1 MKRKLLIIVLFSFIF
16 ISGYTSNYN
25 LTIDEKMH
33 EDILI
38 NIFPDDLENENNGAK
53 TLLKLNQY
61 AIIGEEN
68 NLFYDKKVT
77 EESTRT
83 KLNLNYTYSYK
94 DFKNARYANTCFDSK
109 TYINKKDYI
118 YFRGYGGFYC
128 LYQKELRI
136 QITTDKLVMTHNADI
151 VEDNTYTWK
160 VSADNKDKFELE
172 FQIATNKT
180 KDEKQTPKI
189 KVISIFKVV
198 IGVILGVAI
207 VVICITL
214 RKEQKRTY
222 M

>member
-1 MKRKLLIIVLFSFIF
+1 MKKKLLITVLLSFMF
-16 ISGYTSNYN
+16 ISGFTANYN
-25 LTIDEKMH
+25 LTIDKDIQ
-33 EDILI
+33 EDISI
-38 NIFPDDLENENNGAK
+38 NIFADDLDENNKAK
-53 TLLKLNQY
+53 NLLTLDQY

-109 TYINKKDYI
+109 TYINKNNYI

-136 QITTDKLVMTHNADI
+136 QLTTDKLVMTHNADI
-151 VEDNTYTWK
+151 VEDNTYIWK
-160 VSADNKDKFELE
+160 VNSDNKDKFELE
-172 FQIATNKT
+172 FQVATNKN
-180 KDEKQTPKI
+180 KDEAKTPEI
-189 KVISIFKVV
+189 QVISIFKII
-198 IGVILGVAI
+198 IGIIIGIAI
-207 VVICITL
+207 IVICVTL
-214 RKEQKRTY
+214 KKEQKREY